1 VTGCGVGI
9 AVCNLCGIVSM
20 FLLIVLSAHSTSMLF
35 HIALF

>member
-9 AVCNLCGIVSM
+9 AVCNLCGIVSI
-20 FLLIVLSAHSTSMLF
+20 FLLIVRAHSTSMLF